1 MAVPDRVAVVT
12 GTSAGLGL
20 ATARILLARGWSVIG
35 VARRPASLTHGAYR
49 HEQLDLGDL
58 PLVEAFAAGLALDAG
73 IARATRL
80 GLVNDAAQLG
90 PMRPLTRLTAS
101 DLVRAHAVNTVAPLL
116 LSGAMARLA
125 GGRPLR
131 IVDVSS
137 GAATRARAGRT
148 TYSSTKAALRLGGMA
163 LAAAG
168 QAAGSAV
175 VGAVDA
181 GPPLQGPPAWAGPKV
196 PTAWGRPPSASSTAK
211 PVPRPAGHSRNVTW
225 PGRSTGSLKATSSTA
240 PPPGTRGCS
249 SAAARAR
256 VHMPW
261 AMARRKPKSRAVAAL
276 RWMGL

>member
-35 VARRPASLTHGAYR
+35 VARRPAPLAHEAYR

-58 PLVEAFAAGLALDAG
+58 PLVEAFAAGLAADAG

-125 GGRPLR
+125 GSRPLR

-163 LAAAG
+163 LAAEAEAG
-168 QAAGSAV
+168 VGGTARDLAV
-175 VGAVDA
+175 VSYEPGMVDTA
-181 GPPLQGPPAWAGPKV
+181 MQAENRAASPQDLPDVELFVALQAQGRLAPPE
-196 PTAWGRPPSASSTAK
+196 
-211 PVPRPAGHSRNVTW
+211 RPAFEVAGFLERDDLPAFSE
-225 PGRSTGSLKATSSTA
+225 
-240 PPPGTRGCS
+240 
-249 SAAARAR
+249 
-256 VHMPW
+256 
-261 AMARRKPKSRAVAAL
+261 RRLGA
-276 RWMGL
+276 